1 MKKADA
7 SRARFAVILGDDE
20 ATAQELT
27 LKPLREAAEQVRVT
41 LAQATD
47 FLKKA

>member
-1 MKKADA
+1 
-7 SRARFAVILGDDE
+7 VILGDDE
-20 ATAQELT
+20 AAAAEVT
-27 LKPLREAAEQVRVT
+27 LKPLREAAEQVRAT